1 MASRESVDVHPAPAA
16 LAAHASCL
24 VLRRVAAVA
33 GAAPLRATVHAN
45 PHACLNVVVRGEV
58 ACGGEVLPRTFVC
71 GPLSAP
77 LDTQVHAQVQ
87 SASLVFRPWLLAPVL
102 GVRAGALVDRLVD
115 RAQLPSAA
123 ADTLVQACA
132 AACDSAGHVPALW
145 GAVDALFRPVPPPQ
159 FAFDVLLADGVLAAA
174 AACGVS
180 ERQYRRRFVD
190 AMGLAPAQWVR
201 LARWERALPELLAGA
216 APPLG
221 ELAAGAGYA
230 DQAHLTRDTRAL
242 AGTPPARLQRL
253 VRVGEGHWALRPA
266 AARVRSVQDAG

>member
-1 MASRESVDVHPAPAA
+1 MASRESVDVHAAPAS

-24 VLRRVAAVA
+24 VVRRVTPAP
-33 GAAPLRATVHAN
+33 GAPALQATVHAN
-45 PHACLNVVVRGEV
+45 PHACLNVIVHGEV
-58 ACGGEVLPRTFVC
+58 SCDGQALPRAFVC
-71 GPLSAP
+71 GPLTAP
-77 LDTQVHAQVQ
+77 LDTQVPVDVQ

-102 GVRAGALVDRLVD
+102 RVRPPDLADGVLNLAQIRSPAVSRLVD
-115 RAQLPSAA
+115 
-123 ADTLVQACA
+123 ACT
-132 AACDSAGHVPALW
+132 AACVNAAHVPALW
-145 GAVDALFRPVPPPQ
+145 DIVDALFGSVAPPQ
-159 FAFDVLLADGVLAAA
+159 LAFDELLADGVLAAA
-174 AACGVS
+174 VACGVS
-180 ERQYRRRFVD
+180 ERHYRRRFVD

-201 LARWERALPELLAGA
+201 LARWERALPELLAGT